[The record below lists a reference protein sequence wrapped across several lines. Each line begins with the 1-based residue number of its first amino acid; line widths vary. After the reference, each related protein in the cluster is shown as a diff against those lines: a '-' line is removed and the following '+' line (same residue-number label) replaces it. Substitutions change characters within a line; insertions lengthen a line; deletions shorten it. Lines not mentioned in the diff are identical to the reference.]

1 MTWLL
6 NHPITR
12 VVMLLWCSFAAI
24 LDAIEGE
31 TFWAYTMVLCA
42 AWWLFRV
49 WEDLRE
55 ARS

>member
-12 VVMLLWCSFAAI
+12 VVMLLWCSVLALMYAR
-24 LDAIEGE
+24 EGNQ
-31 TFWAYTMVLCA
+31 FWAYTMILCA

-49 WEDLRE
+49 WEGLRE